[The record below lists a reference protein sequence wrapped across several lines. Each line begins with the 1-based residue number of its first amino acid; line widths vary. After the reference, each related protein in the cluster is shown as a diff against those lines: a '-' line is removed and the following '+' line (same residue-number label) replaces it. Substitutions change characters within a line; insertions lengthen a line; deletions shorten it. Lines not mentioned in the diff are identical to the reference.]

1 MPGLPYIPQY
11 ITEPTPPGFRDEEFE
26 YYFDSN
32 NTPGLA
38 ALSTP
43 GQTANKITLQ
53 LQQDAEFIWHALEI
67 SSLRYLRELP
77 ANTGPLCVRF
87 YDPFGNE
94 LTSVQVEVDRAFGA
108 TLNTAF
114 PIGRLPVVFEPP
126 IRCPAGGFL
135 QIDLLLL

>member
-11 ITEPTPPGFRDEEFE
+11 ITEPAPPGFVDEEFE

-43 GQTANKITLQ
+43 GQQANKITLQ
-53 LQQDAEFIWHALEI
+53 LQQDAEFIWHGLEI
-67 SSLRYLRELP
+67 SGN
-77 ANTGPLCVRF
+77 AGPLCVRF

-94 LTSVQVEVDRAFGA
+94 LTAMQIEVDRAYGA
-108 TLNTAF
+108 TLNAAN

-126 IRCPAGGFL
+126 VRCPAGGFL
-135 QIDLLLL
+135 QVDLYLL

>member
-11 ITEPTPPGFRDEEFE
+11 ITEPTPPGFVDEEFE

-38 ALSTP
+38 ALSTA
-43 GQTANKITLQ
+43 GQQANKITLQ
-53 LQQDAEFIWHALEI
+53 LQQDAEFIWHGLEI
-67 SSLRYLRELP
+67 SG
-77 ANTGPLCVRF
+77 NTGPLCVRF

-94 LTSVQVEVDRAFGA
+94 LTAMQLEVDRAYGA
-108 TLNTAF
+108 TLNAGS

-135 QIDLLLL
+135 QVDLYLV

>member
-11 ITEPTPPGFRDEEFE
+11 INDPTPPGFVDEEFE
-26 YYFDSN
+26 YYFDDL

-38 ALSTP
+38 PLSVT

-53 LQQDAEFIWHALEI
+53 LQKDSEFIWDALQI
-67 SSLRYLRELP
+67 SG
-77 ANTGPLCVRF
+77 NTGPLCVRL

-94 LTSVQVEVDRAFGA
+94 LTAMQLEVDRTYGA
-108 TLNTAF
+108 TLNAAS

-135 QIDLLLL
+135 QVDLLLL